1 MNFAAYI
8 ADSFKNFNFADAI
21 MIALLIA
28 AVLFV
33 YFYAIRHNSLF
44 FSYILFIAAIIVFA
58 ITFLSNDENLGFFR
72 VGLVALLCCYFIA
85 TLILYRNELR
95 RDIFKS
101 SFKKRFYLV
110 TGEKDEVLTQ
120 EDIESSISKIVKA
133 CQNMSKTDV
142 GALII
147 VVKDGIYDYIIES
160 GTYINAKISSEL
172 LETIFFPKSPL
183 HDGAVIIKGD
193 KILAAGCYLPLSQEI
208 NLPKEFGTRHRAAL
222 GLTESHPTLTAV
234 VVSEETG
241 IITAMYDKHF
251 KRYLDGNTLTKALQI
266 CYDVKTDVDR
276 ETFWGIDNYGE

>member
-8 ADSFKNFNFADAI
+8 ADSFKNFHFTDAI
-21 MIALLIA
+21 MILLLVA

-44 FSYILFIAAIIVFA
+44 FSYILFIATILVFA
-58 ITFLSNDENLGFFR
+58 ITFLSNKTNIVFFKIW
-72 VGLVALLCCYFIA
+72 LSALLCCYFFV
-85 TLILYRNELR
+85 TVTLYRNELR
-95 RDIFKS
+95 RDIFKA
-101 SFKKRFYLV
+101 SFKKRFYLG
-110 TGEKDEVLTQ
+110 GEKDEVLTQ
-120 EDIESSISKIVKA
+120 EDIDASISKIVKA

-142 GALII
+142 GALMI

-172 LETIFFPKSPL
+172 LETIFFPRSPL

-222 GLTESHPTLTAV
+222 GLTESHPTLTAI

-241 IITAMYDKHF
+241 IITAMYDKHY

-266 CYDVKTDVDR
+266 CYDVKTDTDK
-276 ETFWGIDNYGE
+276 ETFWGIDSNGE